1 MFITPNSLLMAET
14 TTQIHN
20 LPYFATARITDILIG
35 AVIGLIGVL
44 LVGSRSASSLLPHLI
59 AKTIRSQ
66 SQLFFKLFSEQKNES
81 TFDWSKERN
90 KMRTNLINLRTV
102 YTTALGEISN
112 NKTELEY
119 LSPVIFSME
128 QLGYLLE
135 SSSKNSNRPV
145 LSDEILAYFL
155 LVFETMA
162 KSVEQHDSVT
172 KKKVPEI
179 EGYSKLQKEIISL
192 QDALQ
197 LVQDQVNFALK

>member
-1 MFITPNSLLMAET
+1 
-14 TTQIHN
+14 
-20 LPYFATARITDILIG
+20 
-35 AVIGLIGVL
+35 
-44 LVGSRSASSLLPHLI
+44 
-59 AKTIRSQ
+59 
-66 SQLFFKLFSEQKNES
+66 
-81 TFDWSKERN
+81 
-90 KMRTNLINLRTV
+90 MRTNLINLRTV

-119 LSPVIFSME
+119 LSPAIFSME

-135 SSSKNSNRPV
+135 SSSKKSKRPV
-145 LSDEILAYFL
+145 LSDEILAHFL

-162 KSVEQHDSVT
+162 KSVEQHDLLT

-197 LVQDQVNFALK
+197 LVRDQVNVALK

>member
-1 MFITPNSLLMAET
+1 LL
-14 TTQIHN
+14 
-20 LPYFATARITDILIG
+20 
-35 AVIGLIGVL
+35 
-44 LVGSRSASSLLPHLI
+44 GSRSASSRLPHLI

-66 SQLFFKLFSEQKNES
+66 SQLFFKLFYEGKNES
-81 TFDWSKERN
+81 TLEESGKRN

-119 LSPVIFSME
+119 LAPAILSME

-135 SSSKNSNRPV
+135 SISKKSTRPV
-145 LSDEILAYFL
+145 LTDEILAHYL

-162 KSVEQHDSVT
+162 NSVEPHDLIT
-172 KKKVPEI
+172 KKRVPEI

-192 QDALQ
+192 KEALQ
-197 LVQDQVNFALK
+197 LLRKQENVALK